1 MTSSSTPPMT
11 AGHRPAPH
19 FLMCAPDFFGV
30 EYEINPWMHGKQGTV
45 GFSEAQAQWGA
56 LHKLLTGTLGA
67 RVEQMAPQ
75 PGLPDIVFTANAALV
90 NGGVAV
96 PSRFRHKERQGEEPH
111 YRAWFAQNGFE
122 LRDLPAGVTFEG
134 AGDALFDTA
143 EPGLLW
149 AAYGFR
155 TDEES
160 HPHLANAFGAEVI
173 SLRLTD
179 PRFYHLDT
187 CFCPLPGGAL
197 LWHPAA
203 FNESSRRRV
212 RERVAGGRRFEVGDA
227 DALAFAC
234 NAVGVGESAVVLN
247 AASPGLSRWLEG
259 RGLAVYRT
267 PLTEFLKAGGSAKCL
282 TLRLD
287 V

>member
-1 MTSSSTPPMT
+1 MTSN
-11 AGHRPAPH
+11 APR
-19 FLMCAPDFFGV
+19 FLMCAPEFFGV

-45 GFSEAQAQWGA
+45 GFSQAQAQWGA
-56 LHKLLTGTLGA
+56 LYALLTETLGA
-67 RVEQMAPQ
+67 RVERVAPQ
-75 PGLPDIVFTANAALV
+75 PGLPDIVFTANAGLTKGRV
-90 NGGVAV
+90 VV

-111 YRAWFAQNGFE
+111 YRAWFERDGFT
-122 LRDLPAGVTFEG
+122 LRDLPPGVAFEG

-149 AAYGFR
+149 AAHGFR
-155 TDEES
+155 TDEAS
-160 HPHLANAFGAEVI
+160 HAHLADAFGAEVI

-203 FNESSRRRV
+203 FDESSRRKV
-212 RERVAGGRRFEVGDA
+212 QERVAEGRRFAVGDA

-247 AASPGLSRWLEG
+247 SASPELSRWLDG
-259 RGLAVYRT
+259 RGLSVHQT
-267 PLTEFLKAGGSAKCL
+267 PLTEFMKAGGSSKCL

-287 V
+287 Q